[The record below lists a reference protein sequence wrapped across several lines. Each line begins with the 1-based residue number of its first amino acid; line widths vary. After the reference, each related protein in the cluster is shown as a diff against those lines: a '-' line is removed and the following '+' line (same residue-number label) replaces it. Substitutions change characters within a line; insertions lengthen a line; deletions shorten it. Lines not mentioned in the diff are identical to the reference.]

1 MFQLKLETLPRSPL
15 SGRFTSSIT
24 QQLDVKISILHFRE
38 GSFDSIGSTLDDC
51 VKLCGEGGADL
62 EAADGE
68 EEEGGCCSRL
78 WAVTADQE
86 SRWWRLTAEDTA
98 DSASSDGDTG
108 DTTELEWDDTDMLC
122 S

>member
-1 MFQLKLETLPRSPL
+1 MSIKTRNTAPL

-51 VKLCGEGGADL
+51 VKFCGEGGADL

-68 EEEGGCCSRL
+68 EEEGGCCSRV
-78 WAVTADQE
+78 WAVTPDQE

-108 DTTELEWDDTDMLC
+108 DTTELEWDDADMLC